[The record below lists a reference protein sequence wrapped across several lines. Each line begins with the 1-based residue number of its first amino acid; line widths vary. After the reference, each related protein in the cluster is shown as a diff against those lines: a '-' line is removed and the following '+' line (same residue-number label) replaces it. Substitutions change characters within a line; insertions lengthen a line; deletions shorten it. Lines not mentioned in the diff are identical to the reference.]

1 MSQAKRPCEGGRE
14 EMANGWND
22 SDIDEI
28 IISLKNVRV
37 AMAWL

>member
-1 MSQAKRPCEGGRE
+1 
-14 EMANGWND
+14 MANGWND